1 MKLKLAENIRT
12 FRKQRKLTQ
21 EKLAEALGV
30 TVGAVYKWESGLSQ
44 PELDL
49 VVELADFFDT
59 SVDVL
64 LGYRMKDNNLDSA
77 MERINTYCRTMDPE
91 ALTEAEKTLGRYP
104 NSFKA
109 VYACAEVYLAFGA
122 GSHDAGQLRRALEL
136 LERSK
141 VLLPQNDDPRI
152 SDSTISGD
160 ISIVYLLLGE
170 TEKSIELLKQNNA
183 GGMFSGNIGVFLTA
197 FKNDPEQ
204 AAPFL
209 SEALMTCISGLLT
222 TVFGYVLLFR
232 SRNDWKQA
240 MNIAA
245 WGLDLLTGLKT
256 EDRSD
261 ALEKTH
267 AEMLVLL
274 AYVQGKLG
282 KHAEANASLR
292 QAKVMAQHFDSMPD
306 YTLKTMQFIDRRDQP
321 VVFDIFGSTAEASI
335 DRLTGL
341 LNDREL
347 SEQWKEME
355 VHE

>member
-1 MKLKLAENIRT
+1 MKLMLAENIRM

-44 PELDL
+44 PELNL
-49 VVELADFFDT
+49 VAEMADFFDT

-77 MERINTYCRTMDPE
+77 MERIITYCRTMDPE

-109 VYACAEVYLAFGA
+109 VYACAEIYLVFGA

-141 VLLPQNDDPRI
+141 VLLPQNTDPRI
-152 SDSTISGD
+152 SEATISGD
-160 ISIVYLLLGE
+160 ISTAFLLLGE

-183 GGMFSGNIGVFLTA
+183 GGMFSENIGALLTV

-209 SEALMTCISGLLT
+209 SEGLMICISGLLT
-222 TVFGYVLLFR
+222 AVFGYVFLFR

-240 MNIAA
+240 MNILT
-245 WGLDLLTGLKT
+245 WGLDFLAGLKT
-256 EDRSD
+256 EDKPD
-261 ALEKTH
+261 VLEKTQ
-267 AEMLVLL
+267 AEMLAL
-274 AYVQGKLG
+274 ASYVQMKLG
-282 KHAEANASLR
+282 RQAEAQESLR
-292 QAKVMAQHFDSMPD
+292 QAKALAVHFDSMPD
-306 YTLKTMQFIDRRDQP
+306 YTVKTMQFIDRSDQP
-321 VVFDIFGSTAEASI
+321 VIFDIFGSTASDSI
-335 DRLTGL
+335 GRLIGL
-341 LNDREL
+341 LDDRKL
-347 SEQWKEME
+347 SEQWKELE
-355 VHE
+355 EHE

>member
-1 MKLKLAENIRT
+1 MKLMLAENIRM

-30 TVGAVYKWESGLSQ
+30 TVGAVYKWEAGLSQ
-44 PELDL
+44 PELNL
-49 VVELADFFDT
+49 VAEMADFFDT

-77 MERINTYCRTMDPE
+77 MERINLYCRTMDPE

-109 VYACAEVYLAFGA
+109 VYACAEVYLVFGA
-122 GSHDAGQLRRALEL
+122 GNHDAGLLKRALDL

-141 VLLPQNDDPRI
+141 VLLPQNADPRI
-152 SDSTISGD
+152 SESTISGD
-160 ISIVYLLLGE
+160 ISIAYLLLGE
-170 TEKSIELLKQNNA
+170 TEKGIELLKQNNA
-183 GGMFSGNIGVFLTA
+183 GGMFSGNIGAFLTVY
-197 FKNDPEQ
+197 KNDPEQ

-209 SEALMTCISGLLT
+209 SEALMTCMSGLLT
-222 TVFGYVLLFR
+222 AVFGYVFLFR
-232 SRNDWKQA
+232 SGKDWKQA
-240 MNIAA
+240 MNILT

-274 AYVQGKLG
+274 AYVQRNLG
-282 KHAEANASLR
+282 KPAEAYDTLR
-292 QAKVMAQHFDSMPD
+292 QAKAMALHFDAMPD

-321 VVFDIFGSTAEASI
+321 VVFDIFGSTASGSI
-335 DRLTGL
+335 DRLISL
-341 LNDREL
+341 LDDREL
-347 SEQWKEME
+347 SERWKEMK